1 METLTF
7 EELPNAVGLLL
18 EKVSRLEKLL
28 DPDRVNISGIEKSIN
43 VVQAAEFLN
52 MAVQT
57 LYGKVSRKEIPVNKQ
72 GKHLHFYVSELE
84 EWLRRGRKKTVAEIK
99 ENMVLISKRAG

>member
-7 EELPNAVGLLL
+7 EELPSAVKLLL
-18 EKVSRLEKLL
+18 DKVTRLEKLL
-28 DPDRVNISGIEKSIN
+28 DPDLAVKNGTEKSIN

-84 EWLRRGRKKTVAEIK
+84 EWLRRGRKRTVEEIK
-99 ENMVLISKRAG
+99 ANVILISKSRI